1 MFQFQFHPT
10 LPGLGVSC
18 GEDGTSRIW
27 KTSEKSS
34 AVEQQQSANEEKDAE
49 EEECKV

>member
-27 KTSEKSS
+27 KKSEESS
-34 AVEQQQSANEEKDAE
+34 AVEQQSANEEDDN
-49 EEECKV
+49 EEECE